1 MAGMRQPR
9 PVEPLDRLLV
19 AGGADLPLGVL
30 ACFDPVLPPQASCD
44 PATWTA
50 LRVRRDERWREHQGP
65 IGDALR
71 AMAAQ
76 GLVSLGPDGVV
87 RHPST
92 GEPLTS
98 LPGPMSALGADG
110 EGGGEA
116 RT

>member
-1 MAGMRQPR
+1 MRQPR

-19 AGGADLPLGVL
+19 PGGAELPMGVL

-71 AMAAQ
+71 ALAAQ
-76 GLVSLGPDGVV
+76 GLVTLGTDGVV
-87 RHPST
+87 RHPTT
-92 GEPLTS
+92 GEPLTV
-98 LPGPMSALGADG
+98 LPDAGDAVGAGCAEG
-110 EGGGEA
+110 EGGEA
-116 RT
+116 

>member
-1 MAGMRQPR
+1 MRQPR
-9 PVEPLDRLLV
+9 PVESLDRLLV
-19 AGGADLPLGVL
+19 PGGDEMPLGVL

-71 AMAAQ
+71 ALVAQ
-76 GLVSLGPDGVV
+76 GLVALGTDGVV
-87 RHPST
+87 RHPTT

-98 LPGPMSALGADG
+98 LPGTVGATSADG
-110 EGGGEA
+110 DGGEA
-116 RT
+116 TA